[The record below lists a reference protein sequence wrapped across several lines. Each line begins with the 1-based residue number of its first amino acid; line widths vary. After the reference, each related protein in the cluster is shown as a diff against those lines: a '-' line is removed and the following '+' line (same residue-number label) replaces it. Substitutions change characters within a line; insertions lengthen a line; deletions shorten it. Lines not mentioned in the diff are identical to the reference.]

1 MTMTVSATG
10 RDWLAEA
17 GLWKCV
23 GCGSAMAESE
33 SGPRCVSCGREYAR
47 RDGVALVEGQ
57 LSGNNEVVRDFY
69 DGPLWPRFRFWEWFT
84 FASLGGERRA
94 RNKVL
99 QHLPQRPGVRLL
111 DVAIGDGVYLPWL
124 PADWSVAGIDIST
137 AQLDACRARAGDRPL
152 SLALGTA
159 EALPY
164 QDHSFDAVLSIGAFN
179 YFSDPVA
186 ALREMVRVTKPG
198 GPIVVSDEVPDLTDY
213 LPGYRWNLGPLKKLE
228 RWVVAR
234 WMNLGEPF
242 TDIVETHRHLD
253 VAAIGR
259 SVIPGCR
266 YERIWRGVGYVL
278 VGQAPA

>member
-1 MTMTVSATG
+1 MTTTLNAAGTDWVS
-10 RDWLAEA
+10 EA
-17 GLWKCV
+17 GLW
-23 GCGSAMAESE
+23 
-33 SGPRCVSCGREYAR
+33 RCVACGASMTGTDAGPHCHDCGRTYSQ
-47 RDGVALVEGQ
+47 RDGVARVEEQ

-69 DGPLWPRFRFWEWFT
+69 NGPLWPRFRFWEWFT
-84 FASLGGERRA
+84 FVSLGGERRA
-94 RNKVL
+94 RNQVL
-99 QHLPQRPGVRLL
+99 KHLPQRGGVRLL

-137 AQLDACRARAGDRPL
+137 AQLAACRERAGSRPL
-152 SLALGTA
+152 SLALGAA

-164 QDHSFDAVLSIGAFN
+164 ADASFDAVLSIGAFN
-179 YFSDPVA
+179 YFSDPEL
-186 ALREMVRVTKPG
+186 ALREMVRVTRPG

-242 TDIVETHRHLD
+242 TEIVETHRHMD
-253 VAAIGR
+253 VAAIGQT
-259 SVIPGCR
+259 VLPGCR